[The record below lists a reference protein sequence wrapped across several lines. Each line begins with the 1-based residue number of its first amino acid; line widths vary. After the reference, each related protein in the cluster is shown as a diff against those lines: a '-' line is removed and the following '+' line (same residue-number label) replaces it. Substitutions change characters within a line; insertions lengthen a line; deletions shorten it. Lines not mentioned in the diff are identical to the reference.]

1 MTSVVTP
8 FLLNIA
14 RSNLKK
20 SKIELQTNFMNG
32 CYVKNLIMAESLE
45 YFRNELLTYY
55 PDYLL
60 HADFTDGGKL
70 LLLAKPFVD
79 LDMVM

>member
-1 MTSVVTP
+1 
-8 FLLNIA
+8 
-14 RSNLKK
+14 
-20 SKIELQTNFMNG
+20 
-32 CYVKNLIMAESLE
+32 MAESLE

-60 HADFTDGGKL
+60 HADFTDSGKL

-79 LDMVM
+79 LDLIMQELCDEMVELINFKQHLQIYLYRFGDNQLIELSIN